1 MTEQRLEP
9 GAAASLA
16 LNTLSA
22 QINALINCATS
33 AAKMQA
39 ESLLTLLNSNMTM
52 ILEAANDQVDE
63 MNNLIDQ
70 LEQRDAELFKS
81 QGESVRLAKEL
92 RLLRAGRVEDEQKV
106 KSIFSE
112 VEQIKLQRDNFKR
125 DAEGAGQLR
134 AELSRLKKQ
143 ADRHAEAQAKKDAEL
158 NAANQT
164 IHRLRSRLAPTT
176 DAVRGVLD
184 TLRFTRQAMIFEGL
198 ATEQTIE
205 HNGEQFHIYRR
216 PGDIAKAFQPTHTD
230 RRVSREHMYYFRI
243 ETNAGYHYDM
253 VPLDDGDAAVAKH
266 KALPAKVKS
275 HLVSLFKEEKLFN
288 WEKSTMRNDA
298 MSQRLAEI
306 EALIAPTE
314 SILMSFDKQLITNQ
328 VITNSTVNRS
338 KNKRRAA

>member
-22 QINALINCATS
+22 QINALINCSTG

-92 RLLRAGRVEDEQKV
+92 KLLRAGRVEDEQKV
-106 KSIFSE
+106 KAIFSE

-143 ADRHAEAQAKKDAEL
+143 AERHAEAQAKKDAEL

-216 PGDIAKAFQPTHTD
+216 PGDITKAFQPIHTD
-230 RRVSREHMYYFRI
+230 RQVSREHMYYFRI

-253 VPLDDGDAAVAKH
+253 VPLDDGDAVAAKH
-266 KALPAKVKS
+266 KALPAKIKS
-275 HLVSLFKEEKLFN
+275 HLVSLFKEETLFN
-288 WEKSTMRNDA
+288 WEKVTMRSDA

-306 EALIAPTE
+306 EALITPTE
-314 SILMSFDKQLITNQ
+314 AILMSFEKQLITNQ

>member
-22 QINALINCATS
+22 QVTAIINAAS
-33 AAKMQA
+33 GAAKVQA
-39 ESLLTLLNSNMTM
+39 ESLLTLLNSNMAM

-70 LEQRDAELFKS
+70 LEQRDAELNAA
-81 QGESVRLAKEL
+81 QQEATRVTLEL
-92 RLLRAGRVEDEQKV
+92 KKLRAGRLDDEQKV
-106 KSIFSE
+106 KAIFSE

-125 DAEGAGQLR
+125 DAESAGQLR

-143 ADRHAEAQAKKDAEL
+143 ADRHAEAQGKKDAEL

-216 PGDIAKAFQPTHTD
+216 PGDIAKAFQPIHTD
-230 RRVSREHMYYFRI
+230 RQVSREHMYYFRV
-243 ETNAGYHYDM
+243 ETNSGYHCDV
-253 VPLDDGDAAVAKH
+253 VPLNDGDAAAAKH

-275 HLVSLFKEEKLFN
+275 HLVSLFKEETLFN
-288 WEKSTMRNDA
+288 WEKATMRNDA

-306 EALIAPTE
+306 EALITPTE
-314 SILMSFDKQLITNQ
+314 AILMSFDKQLITNQ
-328 VITNSTVNRS
+328 VISNSTVNRN

>member
-22 QINALINCATS
+22 QINALINCSTG

-70 LEQRDAELFKS
+70 LEKSDAELNAA
-81 QGESVRLAKEL
+81 QQEATRVTLEL
-92 RLLRAGRVEDEQKV
+92 KKLRAGRLDDEQKV
-106 KSIFSE
+106 KAIFSE

-164 IHRLRSRLAPTT
+164 IQRLRSRLAPTT

-205 HNGEQFHIYRR
+205 HNGEQFHIYRQ
-216 PGDIAKAFQPTHTD
+216 PGNVASGFTPMDTD
-230 RRVSREHMYYFRI
+230 KSVSREHQYYFRV
-243 ETNAGYHYDM
+243 ETNAGYHYDVLPM
-253 VPLDDGDAAVAKH
+253 EGGDIAVSKH
-266 KALPAKVKS
+266 KALPAAVKK
-275 HLVSLFKEEKLFN
+275 HLIAMFTQETLFN
-288 WEKSTMRNDA
+288 WEKVTMRSDA

-306 EALIAPTE
+306 EALITPTE

-328 VITNSTVNRS
+328 VITNSTVNRN

>member
-22 QINALINCATS
+22 QINALINCAS
-33 AAKMQA
+33 GAARMQA

-52 ILEAANDQVDE
+52 IIEAANDQVDE

-70 LEQRDAELFKS
+70 LEQRDGELFQS
-81 QGESVRLAKEL
+81 QAESVRLAKEL
-92 RLLRAGRVEDEQKV
+92 KALRAGRNEDEQKV
-106 KSIFSE
+106 KAIFSE

-134 AELSRLKKQ
+134 AELTRLKKQ
-143 ADRHAEAQAKKDAEL
+143 AERHAESQAKKDAEL

-176 DAVRGVLD
+176 DAARGILD

-205 HNGEQFHIYRR
+205 HNGEQYHVYRR

>member
-22 QINALINCATS
+22 QINALINCATG

-52 ILEAANDQVDE
+52 IVDAANDQVDE
-63 MNNLIDQ
+63 INELIDQ
-70 LEQRDAELFKS
+70 LEQRDAELNAA
-81 QGESVRLAKEL
+81 QQEVTRTTQEL
-92 RLLRAGRVEDEQKV
+92 KHLRAGRLDDEKKV
-106 KSIFSE
+106 RAIMSE
-112 VEQIKLQRDNFKR
+112 HEQVKNQRDNYKR
-125 DAEGAGQLR
+125 EAQDAGQLR

-143 ADRHAEAQAKKDAEL
+143 ADRHAEAQAKKDAEV

-164 IHRLRSRLAPTT
+164 IHRLRSRLAPTA
-176 DAVRGVLD
+176 DAARGILD

-205 HNGEQFHIYRR
+205 HNGEQFHVYRR
-216 PGDIAKAFQPTHTD
+216 PGNVSSGFTPMDTD
-230 RRVSREHMYYFRI
+230 KSVSREHQYYFRV
-243 ETNAGYHYDM
+243 ETNSGYHYDVLPM
-253 VPLDDGDAAVAKH
+253 EGGDIAVSKH
-266 KALPAKVKS
+266 KALPAAVKK
-275 HLVSLFKEEKLFN
+275 HLIAMFSQETLFN
-288 WEKSTMRNDA
+288 WEKATMRSDA
-298 MSQRLAEI
+298 MSQRLEEL

-314 SILMSFDKQLITNQ
+314 AILMGLDKQLITNR
-328 VITNSTVNRS
+328 VITNSTVNRN

>member
-22 QINALINCATS
+22 QINALINCSTG

-92 RLLRAGRVEDEQKV
+92 KLLRAGRVEDEQKV
-106 KSIFSE
+106 KAIFSE

-143 ADRHAEAQAKKDAEL
+143 AERHAEAQAKKDAEL

-216 PGDIAKAFQPTHTD
+216 PGDIAKAFQPIHTD
-230 RRVSREHMYYFRI
+230 RQVSREHMYYFRV
-243 ETNAGYHYDM
+243 ETNSGYHCDV
-253 VPLDDGDAAVAKH
+253 VPLNDGDAAAAKH
-266 KALPAKVKS
+266 KALPAKVKN
-275 HLVSLFKEEKLFN
+275 HLVAMFAEEKLFN
-288 WEKSTMRNDA
+288 WEKATMRSDA
-298 MSQRLAEI
+298 MSQRLEEL

-314 SILMSFDKQLITNQ
+314 AILMGLDKQLITNR
-328 VITNSTVNRS
+328 VITNSTVNRN